1 MVRFRVSN
9 CCEPGVYHTGSLKLQ
24 NWNPSPPCVR
34 RLVNVSVSCQFI
46 SFFPAMDYILSS
58 SFIIFHHLSSSFI
71 MFNSLRLNM
80 KRVSPGLTMPP
91 PIIRSCCFCNE
102 SSDRGI
108 RPSGRMRKDVESWK
122 SVQTPLD
129 LLRNISFRSSQLPI
143 SLLLATRSI
152 FRTFTQEMNWMDGIL
167 PCLPVRCLINSD
179 RGNVAHI

>member
-1 MVRFRVSN
+1 MRKTSYECFR
-9 CCEPGVYHTGSLKLQ
+9 YHANSYL
-24 NWNPSPPCVR
+24 
-34 RLVNVSVSCQFI
+34 
-46 SFFPAMDYILSS
+46 FFPLWITFFHHLSS

-71 MFNSLRLNM
+71 IFHHLSSSFTMFNSLHLNM

-143 SLLLATRSI
+143 FSLLLATRSI
-152 FRTFTQEMNWMDGIL
+152 FRTFTQEMN
-167 PCLPVRCLINSD
+167 
-179 RGNVAHI
+179 

>member
-9 CCEPGVYHTGSLKLQ
+9 CSEPGVSHTGSLKLQ

-34 RLVNVSVSCQFI
+34 PLMNVFRYHANPYL
-46 SFFPAMDYILSS
+46 FFPLWIT
-58 SFIIFHHLSSSFI
+58 FFHHHLSSSFI

-80 KRVSPGLTMPP
+80 KRVSPGFTMPP
-91 PIIRSCCFCNE
+91 PIIRSSCFCCNE

-143 SLLLATRSI
+143 FSLLLATRCPFSGLSRKKLI
-152 FRTFTQEMNWMDGIL
+152 EWMAS
-167 PCLPVRCLINSD
+167 CHVCRC
-179 RGNVAHI
+179 GV